1 MSCGCTSTSS
11 YSPTTSSGYPQPRRV
26 GSQPIVPVVQQWASQ
41 LRSAF
46 EVELM
51 GRDGEE
57 VLTLDAPISGQVLY
71 NADTRKAY
79 VGNLSATY
87 VADSYPCQTTPLS
100 GMLIYAKDPGCR
112 DLGSNPDRELMVV
125 RPSTGSTGFLFGHE
139 HSCPSGQGSTPE
151 LIPVEIEP
159 TALPGTTPDNLYGL
173 YYVRTTS
180 TDSCVPSSYQWYK
193 IAGLPPID
201 QTKLAT
207 TEMAASDL
215 QDLTDGFNMAGWR
228 LVNGKWVAY
237 RITNQSL
244 NILQKV
250 LPQPSLVHQ
259 TPWYSIGSANPDLN
273 PTQTLLTFNP
283 VNLPGYKAE
292 YGTMWLQTRLIVSST
307 GADYR
312 IKIFAGA
319 QEIHN
324 GIVREVNGIAG
335 DFINPTYTLPF
346 PVSAGDIAITKTIEF
361 LSGSNTSIFEMEY
374 QIKLV
379 AWAY

>member
-1 MSCGCTSTSS
+1 
-11 YSPTTSSGYPQPRRV
+11 
-26 GSQPIVPVVQQWASQ
+26 
-41 LRSAF
+41 
-46 EVELM
+46 M

-151 LIPVEIEP
+151 LTPVEIEP

-237 RITNQSL
+237 RITNGSL
-244 NILQKV
+244 NVLQ
-250 LPQPSLVHQ
+250 SAF
-259 TPWYSIGSANPDLN
+259 GSANYAIRPSYLN
-273 PTQTLLTFNP
+273 PRVLVFDQVSPSFYNQTVA
-283 VNLPGYKAE
+283 VNLEAQQKYDINATEVQLLVLTESATRSEAYSITLTVDGVEKVVQFVYPASGPGSASFYNFNASHQIMVPIPTSKSISIALVKQVRAAGSAPPSNE
-292 YGTMWLQTRLIVSST
+292 
-307 GADYR
+307 AR
-312 IKIFAGA
+312 IR
-319 QEIHN
+319 
-324 GIVREVNGIAG
+324 V
-335 DFINPTYTLPF
+335 
-346 PVSAGDIAITKTIEF
+346 F
-361 LSGSNTSIFEMEY
+361 LEAF
-374 QIKLV
+374 K
-379 AWAY
+379 